1 MKNLYLI
8 GGPMGVGKTTVC
20 QCLKKKLPAAVFLD
34 GDWCWDADPFVVT
47 DETKAMV
54 QKNIAFM
61 LNSFL
66 GCSAYENVI
75 FCWVMHQQAIIDTLL
90 SNLDTAGRRVQV
102 ISLTADKNQL
112 AKRISADIARGKR
125 DEDSL
130 RRSLGY
136 LPLYSRLDSVK
147 IDTTGLTRRQT
158 AEKIARL

>member
-20 QCLKKKLPAAVFLD
+20 RLLKKKLPAAVFLD

-90 SNLDTAGRRVQV
+90 SALDTDGRRVHV
-102 ISLTADKNQL
+102 ISLTADEKQL
-112 AKRISADIARGKR
+112 SRRISADIARGKR

-136 LPLYSRLDSVK
+136 LPLYRRLDSVK
-147 IDTTGLTRRQT
+147 VDTTGLTRRQT
-158 AEKIARL
+158 AEKIVRL

>member
-20 QCLKKKLPAAVFLD
+20 RLLKKELPAAVFLD
-34 GDWCWDADPFVVT
+34 GDWCWDADPFAVT

-54 QKNIAFM
+54 QRNIAFM

-90 SNLDTAGRRVQV
+90 SALDTDGRRVHV
-102 ISLTADKNQL
+102 ISLTASEEQL
-112 AKRISADIARGKR
+112 SRRISADIARGKR
-125 DEDSL
+125 DEGSL

-136 LPLYSRLDSVK
+136 LPLYARLDSVK

>member
-20 QCLKKKLPAAVFLD
+20 QRLKKELPAAVFLD
-34 GDWCWDADPFVVT
+34 GDWCWDADPFVVSG
-47 DETKAMV
+47 ETKAMV
-54 QKNIAFM
+54 QRNIAFM

-75 FCWVMHQQAIIDTLL
+75 FCWVMHRQAIIDTLL
-90 SNLDTAGRRVQV
+90 SALDTHGRRVHV
-102 ISLTADKNQL
+102 ISLTASEEQL
-112 AKRISADIARGKR
+112 SNRISADIARGKR
-125 DEDSL
+125 DEGSL
-130 RRSLGY
+130 RRSLAY
-136 LPLYSRLDSVK
+136 LPLYRRLDSVK

>member
-158 AEKIARL
+158 DEKIARL

>member
-20 QCLKKKLPAAVFLD
+20 QRLKKELPAAVFLD
-34 GDWCWDADPFVVT
+34 GDWCWDADPFVVSGQ
-47 DETKAMV
+47 TKAMV
-54 QKNIAFM
+54 QRNIAFM

-75 FCWVMHQQAIIDTLL
+75 FCWVMHRQAIIDTLL
-90 SNLDTAGRRVQV
+90 SALDTHGRRVHV
-102 ISLTADKNQL
+102 ISLTASEEQL
-112 AKRISADIARGKR
+112 SNRISADIARGKR
-125 DEDSL
+125 DGGSL

-136 LPLYSRLDSVK
+136 LPLYRRLDSVK
-147 IDTTGLTRRQT
+147 IDTTGLSRRQT